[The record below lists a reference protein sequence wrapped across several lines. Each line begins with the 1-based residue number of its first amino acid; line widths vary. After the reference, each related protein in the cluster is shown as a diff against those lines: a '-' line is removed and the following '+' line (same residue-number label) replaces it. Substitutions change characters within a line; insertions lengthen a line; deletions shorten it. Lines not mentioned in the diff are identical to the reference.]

1 MIVLNGNLEE
11 KQMVNLDRG
20 FLYGCGVF
28 ETILMKGHQPI
39 LLEEHL
45 TRLNKGL
52 KTLNIAQ
59 VLKETDARNEIKK
72 LQANN
77 CALRISVSDENILYS
92 TRPMTYKKEHYEKGF
107 SVKVSEI
114 TRNPKSHITYIKSFN
129 YMDNGIERQSA
140 LDAGFNEVLFLNGEG
155 LVAEGS
161 TSNIFFIKDNSIY
174 TPSVECGLLV
184 GVLRNWVMVHY
195 PVIEGKFTIEQVINA
210 EGVFLTNSLMGIMK
224 VSQIGDAPIN
234 NHPLIQKLQKEY
246 TNFLEDYCHE

>member
-52 KTLNIAQ
+52 ETLNIAQ
-59 VLKETDARNEIKK
+59 VLNETDVRNELKK
-72 LQANN
+72 LQAEN
-77 CALRISVSDENILYS
+77 CVLRISVSDENILYT

-107 SVKVSEI
+107 SLKVSEI

-129 YMDNGIERQSA
+129 YMDNGIERQNA
-140 LDAGFNEVLFLNGEG
+140 LDAGFNEVLFLNSEG
-155 LVAEGS
+155 FVAEAS
-161 TSNIFFIKDNSIY
+161 TSNIFFIKDNLIY
-174 TPSVECGLLV
+174 TPSVECGLLE
-184 GVLRNWVMVHY
+184 GVLRNWVMAHY
-195 PVIEGKFTIEQVINA
+195 PVIEGKFTLEQVLNA
-210 EGVFLTNSLMGIMK
+210 EGVFLTNSLMGVMK
-224 VSQIGDAPIN
+224 VCQIDDTPIS
-234 NHPLIQKLQKEY
+234 NHPLTKSIQIGY
-246 TNFLEDYCHE
+246 SDFLEDYCHE